1 MRREVLLRTHF
12 SGREYRGVGFLLEL
26 GVRGGQMV
34 VAEGQVPDLDV
45 ALLRGEWVVADFSSG
60 QLCSFV
66 TGIAFGSLV

>member
-1 MRREVLLRTHF
+1 MRREVLPF
-12 SGREYRGVGFLLEL
+12 FLQRVQRRWLSL
-26 GVRGGQMV
+26 GDGGQMV
-34 VAEGQVPDLDV
+34 AAEGQVPDLDV